1 MFIMKKNNLPNF
13 FLMLFLFNFS
23 QRSNRKLCLGSFRHR
38 YNNFP
43 HPSKSDIFIEIYYI
57 TGHLFGEKAD
67 LKIGITRFWI
77 FIFISGAVVGVFI
90 YLISI
95 VVLWKNSKI
104 WRHKPTEFFT
114 MVSEYFFERPD
125 LLKKKHPDLYRM
137 LERCFNTSLRV

>member
-1 MFIMKKNNLPNF
+1 MFI
-13 FLMLFLFNFS
+13 
-23 QRSNRKLCLGSFRHR
+23 
-38 YNNFP
+38 Y
-43 HPSKSDIFIEIYYI
+43 
-57 TGHLFGEKAD
+57 
-67 LKIGITRFWI
+67 
-77 FIFISGAVVGVFI
+77 GAVVGVFI

-137 LERCFNTSLRV
+137 LERCFNTSEGLITVACLEIFKRIILPNYGTNLLGSPRDS